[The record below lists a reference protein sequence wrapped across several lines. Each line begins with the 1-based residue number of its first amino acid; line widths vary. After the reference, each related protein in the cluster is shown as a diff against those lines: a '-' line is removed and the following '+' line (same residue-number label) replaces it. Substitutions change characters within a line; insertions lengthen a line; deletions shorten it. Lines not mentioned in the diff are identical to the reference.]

1 MFTFKINKSVYM
13 HSQAYNF
20 KTHTEKVG
28 PISQCLASLKHH
40 HQIYPATHTHP
51 HADTRGTLTA
61 VPQPLQVKHVFLSH
75 LPASNRWEGR

>member
-1 MFTFKINKSVYM
+1 M

-40 HQIYPATHTHP
+40 QQIYPATHTHP
-51 HADTRGTLTA
+51 HADTHTA
-61 VPQPLQVKHVFLSH
+61 
-75 LPASNRWEGR
+75 R